1 MAPIPNLQALLF
13 DELKD
18 LLFSEKQLVKAL
30 PKLAKAA
37 SNADLKA
44 GFAGHLA
51 QTRIHVERL
60 AEALKMLGS
69 PQATRPVRRCSG
81 WLQREGRP

>member
-1 MAPIPNLQALLF
+1 MASIPTLHALLI

-18 LLFSEKQLVKAL
+18 LLFAERQLVKAL
-30 PKLAKAA
+30 PKMAKAA

-44 GFAGHLA
+44 GFTGHLA

-69 PQATRPVRRCSG
+69 SVSDKPGFPRLA
-81 WLQREGRP
+81 